1 MQDLAQEY
9 RESLIEAL
17 SDFDDD
23 IANKYLEGEDIT
35 DDELKLGVK
44 KRHSLLILSA
54 LFLEVHSK
62 TKVCKCL
69 WMLSLI
75 ICQTLWITSDER

>member
-1 MQDLAQEY
+1 MQDLAEEY

-17 SDFDDD
+17 SDFDD
-23 IANKYLEGEDIT
+23 IANKYLEGEEIT
-35 DDELKLGVK
+35 HDELKLGVRK
-44 KRHSLLILSA
+44 SYTLLILSA

-69 WMLSLI
+69 WMPSLI
-75 ICQTLWITSDER
+75 TLPNSIGSSLR